1 MLVPFR
7 ALAFDFN
14 GTLSLDEPILCAVYR
29 ELFAELGRP
38 LSEAVYYRRF
48 AGRSDEAIIGG
59 WLGVDAEELRRLT
72 EERVRRYRLRVAG
85 GATVPRR
92 HRQAVRY
99 AARRVPLALV
109 SGASRREIEDVL
121 DDAGL
126 AGLFRHLVTAED
138 VAHGKPHP
146 QGYLRAA
153 ELLGLD
159 PGEIVAFEDTQAGIA
174 AAKAA
179 GLACLALQGTLP
191 PERLAAADGLV
202 ERIDV
207 ELVRRLL
214 A

>member
-1 MLVPFR
+1 MAPR

-48 AGRSDEAIIGG
+48 AGRSEEAIIGG
-59 WLGVDAEELRRLT
+59 WLGVDGDELARLAD
-72 EERVRRYRLRVAG
+72 ERVRRYRMRAADG
-85 GATVPRR
+85 STVPVH

-99 AARRVPLALV
+99 AAERVPLALV
-109 SGASRREIEDVL
+109 SGAFRREIEGVL
-121 DDAGL
+121 DAAGL
-126 AGLFRHLVTAED
+126 TALFRHLVTADD
-138 VAHGKPHP
+138 VVRGKPHP
-146 QGYLRAA
+146 ESYLRAA

-159 PGEIVAFEDTQAGIA
+159 PHDIVALEDTEAGIA
-174 AAKAA
+174 AAKRA
-179 GLACLALQGTLP
+179 GLTCLAVRGTLP
-191 PERLAAADGLV
+191 PKRLAAADGLV

-207 ELVRRLL
+207 ELMRRLL